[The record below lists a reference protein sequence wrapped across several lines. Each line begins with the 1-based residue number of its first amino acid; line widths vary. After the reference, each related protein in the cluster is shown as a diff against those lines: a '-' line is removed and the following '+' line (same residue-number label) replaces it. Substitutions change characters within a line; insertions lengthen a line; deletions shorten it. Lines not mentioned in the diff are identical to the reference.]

1 MQFDLWRGH
10 PTTCAVCQRK
20 RTAGWRQRS
29 TRRLL
34 CSMCLIG
41 AWEAASDVLPYVAD
55 YCNGQPEA
63 EA

>member
-1 MQFDLWRGH
+1 
-10 PTTCAVCQRK
+10 
-20 RTAGWRQRS
+20 
-29 TRRLL
+29 
-34 CSMCLIG
+34 MCLIG